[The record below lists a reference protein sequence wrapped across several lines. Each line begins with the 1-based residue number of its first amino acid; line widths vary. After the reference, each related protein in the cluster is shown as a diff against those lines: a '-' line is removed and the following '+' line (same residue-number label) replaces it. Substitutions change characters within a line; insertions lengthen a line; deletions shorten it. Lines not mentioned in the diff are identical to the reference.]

1 VPLLS
6 RPLPKRLGHDEEA
19 SLVEHLTELRTR
31 IIICLVT
38 IAAWFV
44 VTFVFRDTLIH
55 WLSRP
60 LDGQGFDGRDLKPIT
75 LSPSEPL
82 MTSFN
87 ISLWTALALSMPVI
101 VWQTW
106 SFLAP
111 AFEPRSQ
118 RAVVRLVVIATLL
131 LAAGMAFAYWV
142 VLPTSIN
149 FLLNFDSSL
158 YNVQIRAKEYYGF
171 AAVMIFTIGLL
182 FELPIFIV
190 GLVRLG
196 IISSQT
202 LRRNRRIG
210 YGLCIV
216 AAVLLP
222 GIDFVTMTVQTLP
235 LVALFEISIW
245 ASVIAER
252 RAAAAAAELA
262 ASQG

>member
-1 VPLLS
+1 MLHLR
-6 RPLPKRLGHDEEA
+6 RPLPKRLGHEEEA

-31 IIICLVT
+31 IIVCLLV
-38 IAAWFV
+38 IVGWFV
-44 VTFVFRDTLIH
+44 VTFVFRDTLIE

-60 LDGQGFDGRDLKPIT
+60 LEGEGLGGRDLKPIT

-87 ISLWTALALSMPVI
+87 ISLWTALALSVPVI
-101 VWQTW
+101 VWQAW

-118 RAVVRLVVIATLL
+118 RYVVRLVVIATVL

-142 VLPTSIN
+142 VLPTSMH
-149 FLLNFDSSL
+149 FLLNFDQSQ
-158 YNVQIRAKEYYGF
+158 YNIQIRAKDYFGF

-196 IISSQT
+196 IISTHT

-210 YGLCIV
+210 YGLCV
-216 AAVLLP
+216 VVAVLLP
-222 GIDFVTMTVQTLP
+222 GVDFVTMMVQTLP
-235 LVALFEISIW
+235 LLALFEVSIW
-245 ASVIAER
+245 AAVIAER
-252 RAAAAAAELA
+252 RAARAEPA
-262 ASQG
+262 PSGA